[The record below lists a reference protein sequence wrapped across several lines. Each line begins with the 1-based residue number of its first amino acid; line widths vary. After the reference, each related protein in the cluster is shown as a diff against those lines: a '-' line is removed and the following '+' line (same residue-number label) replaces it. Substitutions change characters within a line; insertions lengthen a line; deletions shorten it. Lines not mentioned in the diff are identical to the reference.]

1 MTKDEEKKSIDR
13 INELYRKK
21 KTGNLTK
28 EEEEERKKLHQEF
41 LKNFRASFKQ
51 NIEDMVIIDKN
62 GKEITSEK
70 AKQAQRRKGLRKD

>member
-21 KTGNLTK
+21 KAGNLTK

>member
-1 MTKDEEKKSIDR
+1 MTKDEEKKSINR

-21 KTGNLTK
+21 KAGNLTK
-28 EEEEERKKLHQEF
+28 KEEEERKKLHQEF

>member
-1 MTKDEEKKSIDR
+1 MTDNDEKKMVDR

-21 KTGNLTK
+21 KATGLNA

-51 NIEDMVIIDKN
+51 NVEDMVILDKN